1 MLLGREAERA
11 RIDDLIAAARLG
23 DGATLVLRGE
33 AGIGKTALLGYAL
46 GLADDLRVL
55 QTRGLEAEAP
65 LPYRG
70 LHDLLVPLADRLE
83 EVPAQ
88 QAEALR
94 SALALG
100 PEAGGPQAVAAG
112 TLSLLAATAEAETL
126 LIVVD
131 DLQWVDSASADA
143 ILFAA
148 RRLPG
153 NPVALLFAVRG
164 DKTEFDATGLDELVV
179 EGLGEKEA
187 LDLLV
192 RVRSEIS
199 QPVAARLVEATN
211 GNPLA
216 LVELPQLLDERQARG
231 ETPLPDPLPAAASIE
246 RAFQSRAAGLTDAAR
261 TALTVA
267 AAFGDGDSGVLAKA
281 LASLGVERREALE
294 NAEAAGILVLR
305 PGSFEFVH
313 PLARSA
319 LYQAAPPA
327 DLRRAHAAL
336 ADALDPEAAPDLRAW
351 HLSEAATEPDEELAA
366 ALESSADR
374 ALRRGGYRAAASA
387 RERAAELSTDDESRA
402 RRFALAGDAA
412 QLAGLSERALVLLDK
427 ALTAENDPLRRAEIQ
442 NSRGFILHWR
452 GEFDRAREAWSQ
464 AAQVEAFDR
473 EKAAVIYHELLG
485 PAYERGDAVGVL
497 EMGQRSYE
505 LARRDGGWIEFMG
518 TTAMGFGLM
527 YNGRAREAR
536 PFLLRGGEIAENNP
550 ESFDD
555 PVWLG
560 VGGAAL
566 CFAEE
571 DTRARA
577 LFERLLGDARAT
589 SSFGV
594 LTFVLPALASVEREV
609 GNWPRARAL
618 AVECVELSLDTGQTI
633 NLANGYNECAHVSAL
648 VGREQ
653 ECRDFAAEAA
663 ALAQETGSFASL
675 VWTREALGALELGL
689 GNTEQA
695 IAELEPVQRQV
706 VERGIGE
713 PQMIASLSNL
723 IEAYV
728 RAKRLEEAEE
738 FLAYLE
744 KLAADSGYVGQ
755 LVPAARCRGL
765 LASNADFADV
775 FERGLEHCERLPRPF
790 ERARIELC
798 FGERLR
804 RSGHRVDAR
813 TRLRQALAIF
823 EQLGGGTWAEKA
835 RSELRA
841 SGETIRAHDPTARD
855 ELTPQ
860 ELKVALVIADGA
872 SNQEAA
878 AALFLSAKTIEA
890 HLGRVYRKLGIRS
903 RTELARQLAPSVQA
917 TVTPLGEAERLA
929 AL

>member
-1 MLLGREAERA
+1 MLLGREPERA
-11 RIDDLIAAARLG
+11 RIDDLIAAARRG

-55 QTRGLEAEAP
+55 RTRGIEAEAP
-65 LPYRG
+65 LSYRG

-112 TLSLLAATAEAETL
+112 TLSLLAAAAEAETL

-164 DKTEFDATGLDELVV
+164 DKTEFEATGLDELVV
-179 EGLGEKEA
+179 EGLGEEEA

-216 LVELPQLLDERQARG
+216 LVELPQLLDDRQARG

-246 RAFQSRAAGLTDAAR
+246 RAFQSRAAGLSDAAR

-294 NAEAAGILVLR
+294 TAEAAGIIFLK

-336 ADALDPEAAPDLRAW
+336 ADALDPGAAPDLRAW

-387 RERAAELSTDDESRA
+387 RERAAELSTDDEARA

-427 ALTAENDPLRRAEIQ
+427 ALAAESDPLRRAEIQ

-485 PAYERGDAVGVL
+485 PAYERGDPAGVL
-497 EMGQRSYE
+497 EMGRRSYE
-505 LARRDGGWIEFMG
+505 LAPRDGGWIEFMG
-518 TTAMGFGLM
+518 TTAMGFGLT

-536 PFLLRGGEIAENNP
+536 PFLLRGGEIAETKP

-555 PVWLG
+555 PVWLA
-560 VGGAAL
+560 VGAFAL
-566 CFAEE
+566 SLAEE
-571 DTRARA
+571 EVRARA

-594 LTFVLPALASVEREV
+594 LTFVLPAIAAVERDA
-609 GNWPRARAL
+609 GNWPRARAS
-618 AVECVELSLDTGQTI
+618 AVESVELSRDTGQTL
-633 NLANGYNECAHVSAL
+633 NLATGLNECAHLSAL

-653 ECRDFAAEAA
+653 ECREFAGEAA
-663 ALAQETGSFASL
+663 AIANETGSFISL

-695 IAELEPVQRQV
+695 IAELEPLLRQV

-713 PQMIASLSNL
+713 PQMTAPLPNL
-723 IEAYV
+723 IEAYI
-728 RAKRLEEAEE
+728 RAKRLSEAEE
-738 FLAYLE
+738 FLTYFE
-744 KLAADSGYVGQ
+744 RLAADSGYLGQ
-755 LVPAARCRGL
+755 LAPAERCRGL
-765 LASNADFADV
+765 LASNEDFADV
-775 FERGLEHCERLPRPF
+775 FAAGVVHCERLPRPF
-790 ERARIELC
+790 ERGRIELC

-804 RSGHRVDAR
+804 RSGHRVEAR
-813 TRLRQALAIF
+813 THLRQALAVF
-823 EQLGGGTWAEKA
+823 DHLGARHWVEKA

-841 SGETIRAHDPTARD
+841 SGETIRARDSTARD

-860 ELKVALVIADGA
+860 ELKVALVIAEGA

-878 AALFLSAKTIEA
+878 AALFLSPKTIEA
-890 HLGRVYRKLGIRS
+890 HLGRAYRKLGIRS
-903 RTELARQLAPSVQA
+903 RSELIRHF
-917 TVTPLGEAERLA
+917 TTGEAVGRSPIAEERLA
-929 AL
+929 AS

>member
-1 MLLGREAERA
+1 MLLGRELERN
-11 RIDDLIAAARLG
+11 RIDELIGAARHG
-23 DGATLVLRGE
+23 EGASLVLRGE
-33 AGIGKTALLGYAL
+33 AGMGKTALLAH
-46 GLADDLRVL
+46 AAESAHDLRVL
-55 QTRGLEAEAP
+55 HTRGLEGEAP
-65 LPYRG
+65 LAYRG
-70 LHDLLVPLADRLE
+70 LHDLLLPLANLLDRI
-83 EVPAQ
+83 PAQ
-88 QAEALR
+88 QADALR
-94 SALALG
+94 GALALG
-100 PEAGGPQAVAAG
+100 PEPSGPQAVAAG
-112 TLSLLAATAEAETL
+112 TLSLLAASGEVKPLVVT
-126 LIVVD
+126 VD
-131 DLQWVDSASADA
+131 DLQWIDSASADA
-143 ILFAA
+143 ILFSA
-148 RRLPG
+148 RRLVG
-153 NPVALLFAVRG
+153 NPVALFLAVRA
-164 DKTEFDATGLDELVV
+164 DETEFETAGLDELVI
-179 EGLGEKEA
+179 EGLSPSEA
-187 LDLLV
+187 AELV
-192 RVRSEIS
+192 VRARSEIAP
-199 QPVAARLVEATN
+199 QVAARLVEATN

-231 ETPLPDPLPAAASIE
+231 ESPLPNPLPAAASIE
-246 RAFQSRAAGLTDAAR
+246 RAFEMRAARLSEAAR
-261 TALTVA
+261 TALTA
-267 AAFGDGDSGVLAKA
+267 AAALGDGDTGVLARA
-281 LASLGVERREALE
+281 LDSLGIDAGESLEEAE
-294 NAEAAGILVLR
+294 TAGVVLLR

-319 LYQAAPPA
+319 LYQAALPS

-336 ADALDPEAAPDLRAW
+336 AGALDPEAAPDLRAW

-402 RRFALAGDAA
+402 RRLALAGDAA

-427 ALTAENDPLRRAEIQ
+427 ALIAENDPLRRAEIQ

-485 PAYERGDAVGVL
+485 PAYERGDAAGVL

-505 LARRDGGWIEFMG
+505 LAPRDGGWIEFMG
-518 TTAMGFGLM
+518 ATAIGFGLM

-536 PFLLRGGEIAENNP
+536 PFLLRGGEIAESNP

-618 AVECVELSLDTGQTI
+618 AVECVELSLDTEQTI

-653 ECRDFAAEAA
+653 DCRDFAAEAA

-675 VWTREALGALELGL
+675 VWTHEALGALELGL
-689 GNTEQA
+689 GNTQQA
-695 IAELEPVQRQV
+695 IAELEPLLRQV

-713 PQMIASLSNL
+713 PQMIASLPNL

-728 RAKRLEEAEE
+728 RAKNLRRQKSSWPTLRSW
-738 FLAYLE
+738 LPTRVTS
-744 KLAADSGYVGQ
+744 DSWYPP
-755 LVPAARCRGL
+755 PAAVVY
-765 LASNADFADV
+765 SPPMQTSQIV
-775 FERGLEHCERLPRPF
+775 FQLGLEHCERLPRPF

-823 EQLGGGTWAEKA
+823 EQLGARTWAEKA

-878 AALFLSAKTIEA
+878 AALFLSPKTIEA

-903 RTELARQLAPSVQA
+903 RTELARQFAPIA
-917 TVTPLGEAERLA
+917 TVTPLGEGERLA
-929 AL
+929 AS